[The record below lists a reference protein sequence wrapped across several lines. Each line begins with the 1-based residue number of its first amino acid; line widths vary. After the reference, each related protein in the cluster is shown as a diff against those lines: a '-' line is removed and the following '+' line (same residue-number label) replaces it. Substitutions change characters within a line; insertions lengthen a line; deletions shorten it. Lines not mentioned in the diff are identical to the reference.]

1 MEIKREKEASYPQ
14 PMEANRTIT
23 VHLVCFAC
31 AEVKLQS
38 SENKG
43 KERALLYREK
53 KKSGGRGV
61 QRPNFG
67 TGRPQ
72 KVFRFLNFKK
82 TD

>member
-31 AEVKLQS
+31 AKVKLQS

-43 KERALLYREK
+43 KERALQQREEEK
-53 KKSGGRGV
+53 VGEEGGPAPEFRDRPAPKS
-61 QRPNFG
+61 FS
-67 TGRPQ
+67 
-72 KVFRFLNFKK
+72 FFKF
-82 TD
+82 